1 MSADHHGQRP
11 SPAFGFVMHR
21 WGLRAWYLCLMQAFA
36 VIALTCPAAHALP
49 AQYNI
54 SQLYHTQWTVHD
66 GVPTGIEAIAQTSDG
81 FLWLGTSGGLF
92 RFDGVAFERFSGT
105 NAVALLSQDIF
116 SLHATPEDGL
126 WIGHH
131 LGGISHLQGGHLVNY
146 GRAEGLPASSV
157 TAIGHAGDGTVWAGT
172 TRGLFRLER
181 GLWQLA
187 GAAWNAPTD
196 PLEALVVDRD
206 RTLWVKGNE
215 QIFYLRD
222 GATRF
227 EKMPIALGKSNFITM
242 LLAPGGA
249 AMLCTSGHVRTLAL
263 KVPLGASALVPEWHD
278 RQVSV
283 SEEAACAFDRE
294 GHLWVGGSEGAGR
307 FPPPSENTASTVKAW
322 RGYKT
327 DLAPL
332 TGESVSAALED
343 LEGNLWFA
351 TRAGL
356 DRFRAPALLKLP
368 LDVGSNEFSL
378 APAGERDA
386 WIGTSRGNIFRAGP
400 ASQAQIDF
408 NKLASVG
415 VDTVYS
421 SAEGSLWVAGGDSI
435 WELQPDRHWR
445 RSARPGAQ
453 GGPAAYAYS
462 NIQTMTQDAHGA
474 MWVSVLRVGVYR
486 VVGDAWTLWGGRTD
500 MPTQNTTALFTD
512 AQGRVWFGYD
522 DGTVAVLDSDRLTI
536 VTSPRDARP
545 QANLG
550 AVNSFVQQGSHIWV
564 GAEKGLWHLE
574 GRVLRPI
581 TGTRGA
587 FIGVSGIV
595 PGSNDDLWLS
605 TVDGVVHI
613 AADELAQALGRP
625 EHPVRHAL
633 LNHLDGLPGLP
644 ATAMGNGGRIWFSTV
659 NGVVWTEPSR
669 MPRNAVAPS
678 VMVKTI
684 VADGI
689 SYAFE
694 PDVPTQLPMHTR
706 DLKITYTAPSLTM
719 PERVMFRYR
728 LGEANAEW
736 QEVGTRREAY
746 FRDLPPGHHRFQV
759 LAANNDGL
767 WNETGASIDFVIPPT
782 FVQTP
787 WFLALCGAAA
797 AAALGWLYWL
807 RLRAVK
813 ARLRLRLEERM
824 VERER
829 IARELHDTFLQAV
842 NGLVLRFHAVME
854 QIPSQERARGLMQD
868 ALDCAD
874 EVIADGRDAVTDLRL
889 STDRSMGFSQDLRLI
904 GERWSQDSG
913 VSFDMS
919 IDGPVRELDPVA
931 VQECQRVATEAMSNA
946 FRHAQG
952 TRVQLHMAY
961 GPKQFLLQVSDD
973 GHGFDA
979 NQPHARRWGLVGL
992 RERADRLNGRLRV
1005 SSGERGTTVALEV
1018 PARIAYKRWR
1028 RTWVERLIGVRGRLA
1043 RFSLRA

>member
-1 MSADHHGQRP
+1 MTWQC
-11 SPAFGFVMHR
+11 
-21 WGLRAWYLCLMQAFA
+21 LRAWSLCLVQAFL
-36 VIALTCPAAHALP
+36 VNALTCPAAQALP
-49 AQYNI
+49 AQYSV

-66 GVPTGIEAIAQTSDG
+66 GVPTGIEAIAQTPDG

-105 NAVALLSQDIF
+105 NEVSLLSQDIY
-116 SLHATPEDGL
+116 SLHVAVDGGL

-131 LGGISHLQGGHLVNY
+131 LGGVSHLQGGRLVNY

-157 TAIGHAGDGTVWAGT
+157 TAIGHAGDGKVWAGT
-172 TRGLFRLER
+172 TRGLFRLESGR
-181 GLWQLA
+181 WQA
-187 GAAWNAPTD
+187 VGAAWNAPTG

-206 RTLWVKGNE
+206 RTLWVKGNG

-227 EKMPIALGKSNFITM
+227 EKLPITLGKSVFITM
-242 LLAPGGA
+242 LLAPGSA

-263 KVPLGASALVPEWHD
+263 KVPLGASAWVPEWHD
-278 RQVSV
+278 RQVTV
-283 SEEAACAFDRE
+283 SEEATCVFDRE
-294 GHLWVGGSEGAGR
+294 GHLWVGGSEGASR
-307 FPPPSENTASTVKAW
+307 FPPSSENAASTANGW
-322 RGYKT
+322 RGYKA

-343 LEGNLWFA
+343 REGNLWFS

-378 APAGERDA
+378 APAGERGA

-400 ASQAQIDF
+400 VSRTQIDF
-408 NKLASVG
+408 NKLAGVG

-421 SAEGSLWVAGGDSI
+421 SAAGSLWVAGGDSI
-435 WELQPDRHWR
+435 WELQPDHRWR

-462 NIQTMTQDAHGA
+462 NIQTMTQDAQGA

-512 AQGRVWFGYD
+512 IRGRVWFGHD
-522 DGTVAVLDSDRLTI
+522 DGTVAVLDGDRLAI
-536 VTSPRDARP
+536 MASPNDAQP
-545 QANLG
+545 QASLG
-550 AVNSFVQQGSHIWV
+550 AVASFGQQGDRIWV

-574 GRVLRPI
+574 GGVLRPV

-595 PGSNDDLWLS
+595 PGPTGDLWLS
-605 TVDGVVHI
+605 TVEGVVHI
-613 AADELAQALGRP
+613 TADELAPALGRP
-625 EHPVRHAL
+625 ERPVRYAL
-633 LNHLDGLPGLP
+633 LNHLDGLSGLP
-644 ATAMGNGGRIWFSTV
+644 VAAMGNGGRIWFSTV

-669 MPRNAVAPS
+669 TARNLIAPTVIIKS
-678 VMVKTI
+678 I
-684 VADGI
+684 VADGTV
-689 SYAFE
+689 YTLQ
-694 PDVPTQLPMHTR
+694 PGMPTQLPVHTR
-706 DLKITYTAPSLTM
+706 DLNISYTATSLTM

-728 LGEANAEW
+728 LGDGHGEW

-759 LAANNDGL
+759 LASNNDGV
-767 WNETGASIDFVIPPT
+767 WNETGASIEFVIPPT

-787 WFLALCGAAA
+787 WFIALCGAAA
-797 AAALGWLYWL
+797 AAALGLLYWS
-807 RLRAVK
+807 RLRSAK

-854 QIPSQERARGLMQD
+854 RIPPHEHARGLMKD

-874 EVIADGRDAVTDLRL
+874 EVIADGRDAVTNLRL
-889 STDRSMGFSQDLRLI
+889 ATARPTDFAQDLKLI
-904 GERWSQDSG
+904 GERWSRDTG
-913 VSFDMS
+913 ISFEMR
-919 IDGPVRELDPVA
+919 IEGPLRELDPVA
-931 VQECQRVATEAMSNA
+931 VQECQRIATEAMSNA

-952 TRVQLHMAY
+952 TRVELRIAHA
-961 GPKQFLLQVSDD
+961 PRQFHLQVADD
-973 GHGFDA
+973 GHGFEPD
-979 NQPHARRWGLVGL
+979 QPHARRWGLIGL
-992 RERADRLNGRLRV
+992 QERAQRLNARLHV
-1005 SSGERGTTVALEV
+1005 SSGGQGTTVAIEV
-1018 PARIAYKRWR
+1018 PARIAYKRR
-1028 RTWVERLIGVRGRLA
+1028 RRSWVGRRVGAGRLA
-1043 RFSLRA
+1043 AES